1 VPDRDSD
8 ALLRALYDTLP
19 DLILV
24 LDRDGI
30 VHDVHVGGGL
40 EGVAERAQLV
50 GRKLAE
56 LLPPTE
62 VEARLS
68 DLAEIFE
75 AGYLRT
81 QYETTFGGINRFV
94 EARGSAFEPDR
105 ALVVVRNLTDAQQA
119 LQKLRSSQ
127 DHLRAIYDAF
137 PDMISIS
144 NREGVVVELRLGDM
158 HPART
163 IDADSIVGHSFTEFL
178 TPEESDRQLALQERA
193 LAGEMVNTEY
203 KVTIDGM
210 TGWAESSGVR
220 LDDDHVLWVTRD
232 VTGRH
237 EAEQELRE
245 SEDRYRNI
253 VETAAEGIMALDEN
267 FCFTFVNE
275 RAEEMLGYAHG
286 ELIGVP
292 LRDVIPPTGIEM
304 AQEARR
310 RRATGVAER
319 FEAQLVRRDGS
330 TIWVL
335 VSARPRYDDDG
346 KFAGSF
352 SMVADISELKRTAE
366 EHRKLLQRIGA
377 AEDDERRRLAEGLH
391 DGPIQDLAAMALRLG
406 TLRLGMGH
414 DEERAGRVREIE
426 DAIRTSIGDLRDLMF
441 ALQPAEPGGDGL
453 ATSLRTCASVVFQD
467 DVTAFEV
474 NAHLDDEPPPRVAST
489 TYRIAREA
497 LVNARRHAAAAHV
510 VVNLA
515 TVQSGISLEVVDDGR
530 GIPPDVLEHGVA
542 GHLGLR
548 TMRERATAEGG
559 FCTITSE
566 GRGTRVAVWL
576 PLSGEAPV
584 PGFSRSSQF

>member
-1 VPDRDSD
+1 
-8 ALLRALYDTLP
+8 
-19 DLILV
+19 
-24 LDRDGI
+24 
-30 VHDVHVGGGL
+30 
-40 EGVAERAQLV
+40 
-50 GRKLAE
+50 
-56 LLPPTE
+56 
-62 VEARLS
+62 
-68 DLAEIFE
+68 
-75 AGYLRT
+75 
-81 QYETTFGGINRFV
+81 
-94 EARGSAFEPDR
+94 
-105 ALVVVRNLTDAQQA
+105 
-119 LQKLRSSQ
+119 
-127 DHLRAIYDAF
+127 
-137 PDMISIS
+137 
-144 NREGVVVELRLGDM
+144 
-158 HPART
+158 
-163 IDADSIVGHSFTEFL
+163 
-178 TPEESDRQLALQERA
+178 
-193 LAGEMVNTEY
+193 
-203 KVTIDGM
+203 
-210 TGWAESSGVR
+210 
-220 LDDDHVLWVTRD
+220 VLWVTRD

-275 RAEEMLGYAHG
+275 RAEKMLGYAHG
-286 ELIGVP
+286 ELIGLP

-304 AQEARR
+304 AKEAKR

-319 FEAQLVRRDGS
+319 FEAQLLRRDGS
-330 TIWVL
+330 TMWVL
-335 VSARPRYDDDG
+335 ISARPRYDEDG

-352 SMVADISELKRTAE
+352 SMVADISELKRAE
-366 EHRKLLQRIGA
+366 DEHRKLLQRIGA

-406 TLRLGMGH
+406 TLRLGMND

-426 DAIRTSIGDLRDLMF
+426 EAIRTSIGDLRDLMF
-441 ALQPAEPGGDGL
+441 ALQPAEPGHDGL

-584 PGFSRSSQF
+584 PGFSRSRQF

>member
-1 VPDRDSD
+1 
-8 ALLRALYDTLP
+8 
-19 DLILV
+19 
-24 LDRDGI
+24 
-30 VHDVHVGGGL
+30 
-40 EGVAERAQLV
+40 
-50 GRKLAE
+50 
-56 LLPPTE
+56 
-62 VEARLS
+62 
-68 DLAEIFE
+68 
-75 AGYLRT
+75 
-81 QYETTFGGINRFV
+81 
-94 EARGSAFEPDR
+94 
-105 ALVVVRNLTDAQQA
+105 
-119 LQKLRSSQ
+119 
-127 DHLRAIYDAF
+127 
-137 PDMISIS
+137 
-144 NREGVVVELRLGDM
+144 
-158 HPART
+158 
-163 IDADSIVGHSFTEFL
+163 HSFTEFL

-352 SMVADISELKRTAE
+352 SMVADISELKRTEE
-366 EHRKLLQRIGA
+366 EHR
-377 AEDDERRRLAEGLH
+377 
-391 DGPIQDLAAMALRLG
+391 
-406 TLRLGMGH
+406 
-414 DEERAGRVREIE
+414 
-426 DAIRTSIGDLRDLMF
+426 
-441 ALQPAEPGGDGL
+441 
-453 ATSLRTCASVVFQD
+453 
-467 DVTAFEV
+467 
-474 NAHLDDEPPPRVAST
+474 
-489 TYRIAREA
+489 
-497 LVNARRHAAAAHV
+497 
-510 VVNLA
+510 
-515 TVQSGISLEVVDDGR
+515 
-530 GIPPDVLEHGVA
+530 
-542 GHLGLR
+542 
-548 TMRERATAEGG
+548 
-559 FCTITSE
+559 
-566 GRGTRVAVWL
+566 
-576 PLSGEAPV
+576 
-584 PGFSRSSQF
+584 